1 MAQELN
7 ANYTADVTL
16 IAEFRKYRSGSASHG
31 VFEINTVGK
40 VGCYAH
46 AIYYYIYPLGCNLP
60 SSRLLIVEG
69 DEHQQGI
76 KYISI

>member
-1 MAQELN
+1 MTQKFYT
-7 ANYTADVTL
+7 NYTADISL
-16 IAEFRKYRSGSASHG
+16 IAEFREDSIRSASHG

-46 AIYYYIYPLGCNLP
+46 TIYYYIYTLGCNLP
-60 SSRLLIVEG
+60 SSCLLVVEG